1 MIVELI
7 VPADQRE
14 AMFSKIIDAFMTNSI
29 AGVMQANPEINQLL
43 SEEPELRQIFATFVE
58 RQRNLVLQDL
68 RETSPE
74 LMFAYTN
81 AYARAFTAKELDGLN
96 AFFVTP
102 VGRKY
107 VSMAPGLMADPDF
120 AAWQK
125 GVAARAEARKDE
137 ELKKLMDQVTPV
149 IRAKGAKNH
158 GS

>member
-68 RETSPE
+68 EETSPE

-137 ELKKLMDQVTPV
+137 ELKKLMDQVMPV